1 MVFFQVLDFPLL
13 INQFAFLIL
22 KWLFGNDPIVVKSLS
37 FLLEIGQKLLLL
49 FKICIKSSQ
58 LLTQVESVLLWFS
71 VLDFLCL
78 VHSLLL
84 EFYISLSIYL
94 IGQVL
99 AGLGVLLEALFSC
112 FIFFYVLYSI
122 RTKKL
127 YLLFY
132 YSNGF
137 KKILLSG
144 ILFPSECKKLLIR
157 MN

>member
-22 KWLFGNDPIVVKSLS
+22 KWLFGDDPIVVKSLS

-49 FKICIKSSQ
+49 FKIGIKSSQ

-84 EFYISLSIYL
+84 EFYISLLIYL

-112 FIFFYVLYSI
+112 FIFFLCFIFNQNKEVI
-122 RTKKL
+122 FTF
-127 YLLFY
+127 LLF
-132 YSNGF
+132 
-137 KKILLSG
+137 KWL
-144 ILFPSECKKLLIR
+144 
-157 MN
+157 